1 MVTDNSPMFQ
11 WRKDKEKARTLR
23 AMKTQK
29 AREEGR
35 AEALKLSRKKGRR
48 Q

>member
-1 MVTDNSPMFQ
+1 MVKDDSPMFQ
-11 WRKDKEKARTLR
+11 WRKGREKARTLR

-35 AEALKLSRKKGRR
+35 AEALKLSRKKGR

>member
-1 MVTDNSPMFQ
+1 MVKDDSPMFQ
-11 WRKDKEKARTLR
+11 WRKDREKARTLR